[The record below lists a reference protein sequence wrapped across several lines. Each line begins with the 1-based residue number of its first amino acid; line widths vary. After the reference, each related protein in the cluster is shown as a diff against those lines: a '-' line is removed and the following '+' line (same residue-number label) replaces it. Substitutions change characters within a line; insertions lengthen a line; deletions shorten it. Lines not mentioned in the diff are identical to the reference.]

1 MGQIAEYDR
10 IRLNLDA
17 KDFVVT
23 AALAGSNELGA
34 KTATQLPPATLYDFT
49 REELGSNPVLKL
61 PPSSFRYLHVK
72 LSTGIA
78 PAQVKGASVYNL
90 QETKAV
96 WSNVGSCGAPSQFA
110 RTTVIICNSPPHVPV
125 DRVRFHVDP
134 KQVNFRRAVVLSDYK

>member
-1 MGQIAEYDR
+1 MQ
-10 IRLNLDA
+10 LDA

-23 AALAGSNELGA
+23 ASLAGSNQLGA
-34 KTATQLPPATLYDFT
+34 KSATQLPPATLYDFT

-72 LSTGIA
+72 LSAGIS

-96 WSNVGSCGAPSQFA
+96 WTSVGSCGAP
-110 RTTVIICNSPPHVPV
+110 
-125 DRVRFHVDP
+125 
-134 KQVNFRRAVVLSDYK
+134 RRSRGLP